1 MVAENGKLSQQ
12 PAEEPAARLGS
23 GVYVDVENLEGS
35 QQQTKEAQE
44 FIKSLL
50 ADWPE
55 ATPKPARLT
64 LYVKADQSNLWNIW
78 AGSRFPEIA
87 NVSAEGIQRFSKNQ
101 SKNSADIAMAIDAIT
116 DIALGRI
123 SCVVV
128 VSDDSDFIP
137 LFSKFRDEK
146 ALRGSA
152 PGAIPF
158 LWVLTDRQGTKSDTI
173 KEFFPDAYIHTVP
186 FPKAEANAPAE
197 RTGIQESASNPYA
210 DMAQAIIEGIEVGP
224 FRSADCW
231 EIIEREWPSHPIV
244 TASQSAT
251 APESAFG
258 EKFLN
263 SVFPIL
269 NRRGVEN
276 HQVRPRRYYMTEQ
289 AKASL
294 QG

>member
-1 MVAENGKLSQQ
+1 MIAGNEHFIHHS
-12 PAEEPAARLGS
+12 AEEPDARLGS

-35 QQQTKEAQE
+35 QQQTKETQE

-55 ATPKPARLT
+55 TTPKPARLT

-87 NVSAEGIQRFSKNQ
+87 NVSAAGVQHFSKNQ

-146 ALRGSA
+146 DLRGSA

-173 KEFFPDAYIHTVP
+173 KEFFPDAYIRTVS
-186 FPKAEANAPAE
+186 FPKAEAKAPAE
-197 RTGIQESASNPYA
+197 RAGTQERASDPDDSYD
-210 DMAQAIIEGIEVGP
+210 DMAQAIIKETDIGIFKSTETQNTVKKH
-224 FRSADCW
+224 
-231 EIIEREWPSHPIV
+231 WPSHP
-244 TASQSAT
+244 
-251 APESAFG
+251 
-258 EKFLN
+258 L
-263 SVFPIL
+263 
-269 NRRGVEN
+269 
-276 HQVRPRRYYMTEQ
+276 
-289 AKASL
+289 AKASKQTYGEEFRKRLLPPL
-294 QG
+294 QKRGVTEPNPNKKPREYSMTAEARSSVS

>member
-1 MVAENGKLSQQ
+1 MVAGNEHFIHHS
-12 PAEEPAARLGS
+12 AEEPNVRLGS

-55 ATPKPARLT
+55 TTPKPARLT

-87 NVSAEGIQRFSKNQ
+87 NVSAAGVQHFSKNQ

-137 LFSKFRDEK
+137 LFSKFRDENG
-146 ALRGSA
+146 LRVST

-173 KEFFPDAYIHTVP
+173 KEFFPDSYIHTVP
-186 FPKAEANAPAE
+186 FPKAEVNAPAE
-197 RTGIQESASNPYA
+197 RPVTRERIGDPDDPYEA
-210 DMAQAIIEGIEVGP
+210 MAQAIIEHIPEGEFKSTDCRAIIKKCSPDHPLV
-224 FRSADCW
+224 SAK
-231 EIIEREWPSHPIV
+231 EPTYGTEFYRKI
-244 TASQSAT
+244 
-251 APESAFG
+251 
-258 EKFLN
+258 
-263 SVFPIL
+263 FPL
-269 NRRGVEN
+269 LKERGVDN
-276 HQVRPRRYYMTEQ
+276 PKSRPKRYYMTQQ
-289 AKASL
+289 AKLSTR
-294 QG
+294 

>member
-12 PAEEPAARLGS
+12 SAEEPAATLGS

-50 ADWPE
+50 ADWPA

-87 NVSAEGIQRFSKNQ
+87 NVSAEGVQHFSKNQ

-137 LFSKFRDEK
+137 LFSKFRDENG
-146 ALRGSA
+146 LRGST

-173 KEFFPDAYIHTVP
+173 KEFFPDSYIHTVP

-197 RTGIQESASNPYA
+197 RPVTQERTSDAYEA
-210 DMAQAIIEGIEVGP
+210 MAQAIIEGLEVGP

-231 EIIEREWPSHPIV
+231 EIIKNGWRSHSII
-244 TASQSAT
+244 TASESAT

-263 SVFPIL
+263 SIFPIL